1 MAAVTHAR
9 VATSRRGRSTGWWSK
24 AWLRAVEE
32 AAYGEADLRRGR
44 SIARSGKVG
53 AVTVEG
59 GAFVAA
65 VEEGDDA
72 HTVSGTVETWD
83 DVSTSTLVEIVA
95 AQSGRVTALL
105 AGELPLSLVE
115 DAEEGGVEL
124 VPYAGELGATC
135 TCQAW
140 LDPCPHAL
148 AVLTVLAHLL
158 DRDPLVLF
166 HLRGLDRE
174 QLLARL
180 HARTAEPVG
189 DRAPAD
195 ADGHEAPDADEE
207 QDLDVGLDAVLRA
220 QRLLELVA
228 RGDAATEHL
237 F

>member
-1 MAAVTHAR
+1 MTHAR
-9 VATSRRGRSTGWWSK
+9 AASSRGGRTTGWWAK

-44 SIARSGKVG
+44 SLARSGRVG
-53 AVTVEG
+53 AVTVDG
-59 GAFVAA
+59 GSFVAA

-72 HTVSGTVETWD
+72 HTVSGTVEVWD
-83 DVSTSTLVEIVA
+83 DVAAATLVEIVA
-95 AQSGRVTALL
+95 ARSGRVTELL

-115 DAEEGGVEL
+115 DAEEAGVEL
-124 VPYAGELGATC
+124 VPYAGELDATC

-148 AVLTVLAHLL
+148 AVLVVLSVLL

-180 HARTAEPVG
+180 HARTVS
-189 DRAPAD
+189 APP
-195 ADGHEAPDADEE
+195 GPDAVEGDDEG
-207 QDLDVGLDAVLRA
+207 DLDVGLDAVLRA

-228 RGDAATEHL
+228 RGDTAADHL

>member
-1 MAAVTHAR
+1 MSAVTHAR
-9 VATSRRGRSTGWWSK
+9 VATSRGGRSTGWWSK

-44 SIARSGKVG
+44 ALARGGKVG
-53 AVTVEG
+53 AVTVAG
-59 GAFVAA
+59 GTFVAA

-72 HTVSGTVETWD
+72 LTVSGTVETWD
-83 DVSTSTLVEIVA
+83 EAASDMLVEIVA

-115 DAEEGGVEL
+115 DAEEAGVEL

-135 TCQAW
+135 SCRPW

-148 AVLTVLAHLL
+148 AVMTVLGHLL

-180 HARTAEPVG
+180 HARTAEPAGGREATEHGGV
-189 DRAPAD
+189 AP
-195 ADGHEAPDADEE
+195 GSDEE

-220 QRLLELVA
+220 KRLLELVA

>member
-1 MAAVTHAR
+1 VAAVTHAR
-9 VATSRRGRSTGWWSK
+9 AASSRGGRATGWWAK

-44 SIARSGKVG
+44 ATARGGRVG
-53 AVTVEG
+53 AVTVDAG
-59 GAFVAA
+59 SFVAA

-72 HTVSGTVETWD
+72 HTVSGTVAVWD
-83 DVSTSTLVEIVA
+83 DVATAMLVEIVA
-95 AQSGRVTALL
+95 ARSGRVTELL

-115 DAEEGGVEL
+115 DAEEAGVEL
-124 VPYAGELGATC
+124 VPYAGELDATC
-135 TCQAW
+135 SCQAW

-148 AVLTVLAHLL
+148 AVLVVLAHLL

-180 HARTAEPVG
+180 HARTTSAVPDAGAGVG
-189 DRAPAD
+189 D
-195 ADGHEAPDADEE
+195 DED
-207 QDLDVGLDAVLRA
+207 DLDVGLDAVLRA

-228 RGDAATEHL
+228 RGDTAADHL